1 MVRSTVLI
9 YWSNSR
15 LLGNSSEKLLFN
27 KTILPCMQTCIY
39 ALYCT
44 IWSSTGC
51 VDFLFLLK
59 TCRLLEWIHVWCR
72 FWCFQSFLN
81 MFEMSITCR
90 HENTNVVIFITHFV
104 SRERFEF
111 QQNCKQYFF
120 KQKRYIQ
127 CTSYCTSNSNSSL
140 CVRGIQ

>member
-15 LLGNSSEKLLFN
+15 LLGNSSEKFTCSIIRLFFPACRHAYMHSIAPSEVLQVVRIFVFIEDLQ
-27 KTILPCMQTCIY
+27 TSGMDPCMMQIPVFS
-39 ALYCT
+39 
-44 IWSSTGC
+44 I
-51 VDFLFLLK
+51 FF
-59 TCRLLEWIHVWCR
+59 
-72 FWCFQSFLN
+72 N

-120 KQKRYIQ
+120 KQKKYIQ

-140 CVRGIQ
+140 

>member
-15 LLGNSSEKLLFN
+15 LLGNSSEKF
-27 KTILPCMQTCIY
+27 TCSILPCMQTCIY

-72 FWCFQSFLN
+72 FRCFQSFL
-81 MFEMSITCR
+81 TCLR
-90 HENTNVVIFITHFV
+90 CRQPVDMRTQMWLYLLPILFLQRGLSFNKTVNNI
-104 SRERFEF
+104 
-111 QQNCKQYFF
+111 FF

>member
-9 YWSNSR
+9 YWSISR
-15 LLGNSSEKLLFN
+15 LLGNSSEKVTFS
-27 KTILPCMQTCIY
+27 IFPRMQTCIY

-51 VDFLFLLK
+51 ADFLFLLK

-72 FWCFQSFLN
+72 FRCFQSFLN

-104 SRERFEF
+104 STERGLSF
-111 QQNCKQYFF
+111 NKTVNNIFF
-120 KQKRYIQ
+120 KQKRYTVYNVHHIV
-127 CTSYCTSNSNSSL
+127 L
-140 CVRGIQ
+140 AIVIHLFV